1 MERQSRDITGESVDE
16 GAERELAKLIRKLRW
31 IGQEDEASEL
41 ESKLRCTSA
50 GDCVLAAPCDT
61 D

>member
-1 MERQSRDITGESVDE
+1 MERQTRDITGESVDG

-41 ESKLRCTSA
+41 ESKLRFTRA
-50 GDCVLAAPCDT
+50 GACVLAAPCDT